1 MYYYLDR
8 FRTELCQFILPYL
21 ILDVA
26 MSSHD
31 SGSDVDIIRASMVNT
46 LVADDEID
54 KAVGKDNIIFNEITE
69 EIFAVLVSSA
79 KNVTDSIMV
88 GSRPAQSR
96 PQSKYSNELSV
107 QSVFGLLDTFQAW
120 ETLGKPLAQLKTGT
134 TAVPPLATNVAASSS
149 SSSAPPTVVSNADI
163 ALMVEALHRVTS
175 AIPKQLLGMAA
186 MSVKA
191 FARAIRYIE
200 IDARDRHIQ
209 DNPAAAAGAGS
220 EALRWMPSKH
230 ARDRANGVLP
240 ILSCFNLNV
249 MTAAFSRLEDEDSLV
264 GIQALRQTFGHRS
277 TFWSRCLH
285 SEQSGNWVMLDVN
298 CYPFKGFRFN
308 YNVTM

>member
-1 MYYYLDR
+1 
-8 FRTELCQFILPYL
+8 
-21 ILDVA
+21 

-31 SGSDVDIIRASMVNT
+31 SSSDIDIIRSSMVST
-46 LVADDEID
+46 LVADDEAD
-54 KAVGKDNIIFNEITE
+54 KIVSRDDIIFNQITE
-69 EIFAVLVSSA
+69 EVYAVLVSSA
-79 KNVTDSIMV
+79 KNVTDSIM
-88 GSRPAQSR
+88 GGNKPAQSKQ
-96 PQSKYSNELSV
+96 QSKYSNELSV

-120 ETLGKPLAQLKTGT
+120 ETLGKPIAQLRTGT
-134 TAVPPLATNVAASSS
+134 TTILPLATNAAASSS
-149 SSSAPPTVVSNADI
+149 SSTSASTPTVVPNADI
-163 ALMVEALHRVTS
+163 ATMVEALHRVTS

-200 IDARDRHIQ
+200 IDARERHIEG
-209 DNPAAAAGAGS
+209 NPTTAAAAGA

-240 ILSCFNLNV
+240 IVSCFNLNV

-285 SEQSGNWVMLDVN
+285 SEQAGNWVMLN
-298 CYPFKGFRFN
+298 
-308 YNVTM
+308 